1 MHFLR
6 HFRVSDDRD
15 PRILRHFRVS
25 DDRDPR
31 FLRHFQAFKQKNRSG
46 TRDCCTF
53 SYFRTAKASGNT
65 RLLNFFI
72 IHEQQNECKHR
83 DCCIFSYVFC
93 HFTENKR
100 GMPPHCVR
108 FFDPSRLKRSFFLKS
123 APLSRGTAGN
133 RRNRRPLGGTLRAP
147 ETSIF
152 ATPLAESTEKYL

>member
-1 MHFLR
+1 MAQEMALDRGITLNSDKIGLPSLHEDCPRSRDYETVAL
-6 HFRVSDDRD
+6 FRTSE
-15 PRILRHFRVS
+15 
-25 DDRDPR
+25 
-31 FLRHFQAFKQKNRSG
+31 QQKRAG

-65 RLLNFFI
+65 RLLNFLL

-83 DCCIFSYVFC
+83 DCCNFSYVSC

-123 APLSRGTAGN
+123 APLSTRTGDN
-133 RRNRRPLGGTLRAP
+133 RRQRTATAAP
-147 ETSIF
+147 V
-152 ATPLAESTEKYL
+152 AP